1 MDEYQVLSNELAT
14 DPLGR
19 GYTTMTHAQIVDSL
33 NGLTRPDRV
42 PIRDLLGYAVRA
54 SIYSRLEDDASN
66 VTSSSRGVSRK
77 VMALLKHSAEFPYLN
92 LADPDV
98 IASLNA
104 LETNGVITPTEKAAV
119 LAMANNRRSRA
130 QELGIGGWVTEGRV
144 LQARGG

>member
-19 GYTTMTHAQIVDSL
+19 GYAAMSDAQVASSL
-33 NGLTRPDRV
+33 NAVNRPDRV